1 MLADLLVQLCQL
13 NVMMQVKLHLIAY
26 KPLKVHVLLSVV
38 HASKRLVTQL
48 LSVLHLTLMENVQPI
63 FQHAQLQELEDVKL
77 ELHVLHIN
85 QLFNA
90 KIVHQENASGIQL
103 H

>member
-1 MLADLLVQLCQL
+1 MLPDLLVQLCQL
-13 NVMMQVKLHLIAY
+13 NVMMQDKLQLIVY
-26 KPLKVHVLLSVV
+26 KPQKVLVLLLVAHV
-38 HASKRLVTQL
+38 SKKLVTQL
-48 LSVLHLTLMENVQPI
+48 LSVLHLTLMENAQVICLPV
-63 FQHAQLQELEDVKL
+63 QLQELEDVKL

-103 H
+103 T